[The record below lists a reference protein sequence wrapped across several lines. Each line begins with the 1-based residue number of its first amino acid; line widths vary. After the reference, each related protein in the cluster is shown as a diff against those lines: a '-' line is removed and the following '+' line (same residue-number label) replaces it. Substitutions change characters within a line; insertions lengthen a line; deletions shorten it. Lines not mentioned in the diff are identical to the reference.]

1 VASERLPAFAAPFP
15 SEFSCREG
23 RSFALCATL
32 PWRGLYPSPV
42 NFRSPLAARGTGVL
56 SITPFRRL
64 WIALSLS
71 SLGDWLSLLALS
83 TLALKLGGTNGGAY
97 AISGVWL
104 VSLLPA
110 LLFGPLAGAVAD
122 KFDRRMNMIIGD
134 VIRAVLYVSIPINLS
149 VGLVNQLTWMYVVQF
164 LASCAS
170 LFWTPAKDASV
181 PNLVPPDKLEQAN
194 QLSLFTTYGTA
205 PVAGLVFFL
214 LALISNALGHISHY
228 FSTNQVNLAL
238 YFNAATFVVSALTIV
253 MLRELKR
260 RPAGSIS
267 TPSVLRSIWEGWK
280 YLGNTQVVRGIVLG
294 MTGAFVAGGAV
305 VGLGPSYVR
314 RTLGGGSAGWG
325 AVFAGIFFGLAI
337 GMFLGLRVLR
347 GFSRRRLFGVSIMFA
362 AVPLALAA
370 LIPNLV
376 VVTILVIVLG
386 ACAGVAYVTGYTVVG
401 LEVDDD
407 TRGRTF
413 AFLQSAIRVILFAV
427 VAIAP
432 ALAGAFNSLVHALDG
447 STVRIGGVVYANIG
461 YNLVLLLAAVVAVLL
476 GRASYRQ
483 MDDRRGVP
491 LLADLGSVFRHDPI
505 SSNGNG
511 RGNGMRRRHA
521 RGTARGTSNGTVE
534 AVVAPVRRYPGVFL
548 ALEGGE
554 GAGKSTQ
561 ARFLAIWLRDQGYDV
576 VTTHE
581 PGATKVGMRLRAL
594 LLDTAHTGL
603 SPHAEAL
610 MYAADRA
617 EHVKAVIIP
626 ALERGA
632 IVVTDRYVDSS
643 LAYQGAGRQ
652 LPMSEIA
659 EVNQWAT
666 GGLTPDLTILLDLEP
681 LAGLGR
687 RLSSADRLES
697 EPVEFHERVRSGFL
711 ALATAAPDRYLV
723 LDASRPETEVSRD
736 VQQRV
741 RELLPDPVPVTAEE
755 NTGSFPA
762 IRE

>member
-1 VASERLPAFAAPFP
+1 L
-15 SEFSCREG
+15 G
-23 RSFALCATL
+23 
-32 PWRGLYPSPV
+32 
-42 NFRSPLAARGTGVL
+42 ARGSGVL

-64 WIALSLS
+64 WIALTLS

-83 TLALKLGGTNGGAY
+83 VLAVKLGGPRGGAY
-97 AISGVWL
+97 AVSGVWL
-104 VSLLPA
+104 TSLLPA
-110 LLFGPLAGAVAD
+110 LIFGPLAGAVAD

-134 VIRAVLYVSIPINLS
+134 VIRAVLYLSIPINLS
-149 VGLVNQLTWMYVVQF
+149 VGFANQLTWMYIVQF

-181 PNLVPPDKLEQAN
+181 PNLVPPEKLEQAN
-194 QLSLFTTYGTA
+194 QLSLFTTFGTA
-205 PVAGLVFFL
+205 PVAGLLFSL
-214 LALISNALGHISHY
+214 LAIVSSALGHISRY

-238 YFNAATFVVSALTIV
+238 YFNAVTFVVSAITIF
-253 MLRELKR
+253 MLHELRR
-260 RPAGSIS
+260 RPTSAIS
-267 TPSVLRSIWEGWK
+267 TPSVLKSIWEGWK
-280 YLGNTQVVRGIVLG
+280 FLGTTKVVRGIVVG

-314 RTLGGGSAGWG
+314 NTLGGGSAGWG
-325 AVFAGIFFGLAI
+325 AVFAGIFFGLAL
-337 GMFLGLRVLR
+337 GMFFGLRVLR

-362 AVPLALAA
+362 GLPLALAA

-427 VAIAP
+427 IAIAP
-432 ALAGAFNSLVHALDG
+432 TLAGAVNGAGMSI
-447 STVRIGGVVYANIG
+447 VRIGSITYPNFG
-461 YNLVLLLAAVVAVLL
+461 YNLVLLLAAAVAVLL

-491 LLADLGSVFRHDPI
+491 LLADLGSAFRHD
-505 SSNGNG
+505 SQVASNGNG
-511 RGNGMRRRHA
+511 NGKGNAMRKRNASRTDHRAYEPPAPSRRH
-521 RGTARGTSNGTVE
+521 
-534 AVVAPVRRYPGVFL
+534 PGVFL
-548 ALEGGE
+548 AVEGGE

-561 ARFLAIWLRDQGYDV
+561 ARMLAIWLRDQGYDV

-594 LLDTAHTGL
+594 LLDTAHAGL
-603 SPHAEAL
+603 SARAETL

-617 EHVKAVIIP
+617 EHVQSVILP

-632 IVVTDRYVDSS
+632 IVVTDRYVDST
-643 LAYQGAGRQ
+643 LAYQGTGRQ
-652 LPMSEIA
+652 LPVSEIA
-659 EVNQWAT
+659 DLNRWAT
-666 GGLTPDLTILLDLEP
+666 GGLTPDLTILLDLP
-681 LAGLGR
+681 PVTGLGR

-697 EPVEFHERVRSGFL
+697 EPLDFHQRVRSGFL
-711 ALATAAPDRYLV
+711 ALANAEPGRYLV
-723 LDASRPETEVSRD
+723 LDASRPEAEVSRD
-736 VQQRV
+736 IQVRV
-741 RELLPDPVPVTAEE
+741 RELLPDPIPMAAEE

>member
-1 VASERLPAFAAPFP
+1 
-15 SEFSCREG
+15 
-23 RSFALCATL
+23 
-32 PWRGLYPSPV
+32 
-42 NFRSPLAARGTGVL
+42 VL

-83 TLALKLGGTNGGAY
+83 FLAAKLGGASGGAY
-97 AISGVWL
+97 AVSGVWL
-104 VSLLPA
+104 TSLLPA
-110 LLFGPLAGAVAD
+110 LIFGPLAGAVAD

-134 VIRAVLYVSIPINLS
+134 VIRAVLYITIPINLS
-149 VGLVNQLTWMYVVQF
+149 VGFANQLTWVYIVQF

-205 PVAGLVFFL
+205 PVAGLLFSL
-214 LALISNALGHISHY
+214 LALVSTALGHVSHY

-238 YFNAATFVVSALTIV
+238 YFNAVTFVVSALTIV
-253 MLRELKR
+253 TLRELR
-260 RPAGSIS
+260 RKPMGATS
-267 TPSVLRSIWEGWK
+267 TPSVLKSIWEGWK
-280 YLGNTQVVRGIVLG
+280 FLGQTQVVRGIVIG
-294 MTGAFVAGGAV
+294 MTGAFVAGGVV

-314 RTLGGGSAGWG
+314 NTLGGGSAGWG
-325 AVFAGIFFGLAI
+325 AVFAAIFFGLAL

-362 AVPLALAA
+362 AVPLAIIA

-376 VVTILVIVLG
+376 LVVILTIVLG

-401 LEVDDD
+401 LEVDDA

-427 VAIAP
+427 IAIAP
-432 ALAGAFNSLVHALDG
+432 TLAGGFNALVHAM
-447 STVRIGGVVYANIG
+447 GGTTLRVGDFAYLNIG
-461 YNLVLLLAAVVAVLL
+461 YNLVLLLAAAVAVVL
-476 GRASYRQ
+476 GRLSYRQ

-491 LLADLGSVFRHDPI
+491 LLADLGSAFRHDPK
-505 SSNGNG
+505 SGTNGNG
-511 RGNGMRRRHA
+511 AHRAQAGRGPA
-521 RGTARGTSNGTVE
+521 AAPS
-534 AVVAPVRRYPGVFL
+534 VVPAEEPRPRKRTGVFL

-561 ARFLAIWLRDQGYDV
+561 ARLLAIWLRDQGYDV

-603 SPHAEAL
+603 SPRAETL

-617 EHVKAVIIP
+617 EHVKSVIIP

-652 LPMSEIA
+652 LPVAEIL
-659 EVNQWAT
+659 EVNRWAT
-666 GGLTPDLTILLDLEP
+666 GGLTPDLTILLDLPP
-681 LAGLGR
+681 LTGLGR
-687 RLSSADRLES
+687 RLSSADRLEA
-697 EPVEFHERVRSGFL
+697 EPVEFHVRVRSGFL
-711 ALATAAPDRYLV
+711 GLARAEPDRYLV
-723 LDASRPETEVSRD
+723 VDASRPEAEVSRD
-736 VQQRV
+736 IQQRV
-741 RELLPDPVPVTAEE
+741 RELLPDPIPLTTEE

>member
-1 VASERLPAFAAPFP
+1 L
-15 SEFSCREG
+15 G
-23 RSFALCATL
+23 
-32 PWRGLYPSPV
+32 
-42 NFRSPLAARGTGVL
+42 ARGSGVL

-83 TLALKLGGTNGGAY
+83 TLAVKLGGTSGGAY
-97 AISGVWL
+97 AVSGVWL
-104 VSLLPA
+104 TSLLPA
-110 LLFGPLAGAVAD
+110 LIFGPLAGAVAD

-134 VIRAVLYVSIPINLS
+134 VIRAVLYITIPINLA
-149 VGLVNQLTWMYVVQF
+149 VGFTGHGAGQQLTWMYIVQF

-205 PVAGLVFFL
+205 PIAGLVFTL
-214 LALISNALGHISHY
+214 LGVVSSHMSPY
-228 FSTNQVNLAL
+228 VSTNQVDLAL
-238 YFNAATFVVSALTIV
+238 YFNTITFIVSALTIF

-260 RPAGSIS
+260 RTNSSIS
-267 TPSVLRSIWEGWK
+267 TPSVLKSIWEGWK
-280 YLGNTQVVRGIVLG
+280 FLGQTQVVRGIVVG
-294 MTGAFVAGGAV
+294 MTGAFAAGGVV

-314 RTLGGGSAGWG
+314 NTLGGGPSGWG
-325 AVFAGIFFGLAI
+325 AVFAAIFFGLAL
-337 GMFLGLRVLR
+337 GMFFGLRVLR

-362 AVPLALAA
+362 ALPLAVIA
-370 LIPNLV
+370 LVPNLV
-376 VVTILVIVLG
+376 LVVILTVVLG
-386 ACAGVAYVTGYTVVG
+386 ACAGVAYVTGYTVIG
-401 LEVDDD
+401 LEVDDA

-427 VAIAP
+427 IAIAP
-432 ALAGAFNSLVHALDG
+432 TLAGAFNSLVHA
-447 STVRIGGVVYANIG
+447 TVRVGDVAYPNIG
-461 YNLVLLLAAVVAVLL
+461 YNLVLLLAAAVAVLL

-491 LLADLGSVFRHDPI
+491 LLADLGAAFRHNTKPAP
-505 SSNGNG
+505 NGDG
-511 RGNGMRRRHA
+511 VHEAEAAPSRR
-521 RGTARGTSNGTVE
+521 
-534 AVVAPVRRYPGVFL
+534 PGVFL

-561 ARFLAIWLRDQGYDV
+561 ARLLAIWLRDQGYDV

-581 PGATKVGMRLRAL
+581 PGATKIGNRLRAL

-603 SPHAEAL
+603 SPRAETL

-617 EHVKAVIIP
+617 EHVRSVIIP

-632 IVVTDRYVDSS
+632 IVVTDRYVDST

-652 LPMSEIA
+652 LPVSEIA
-659 EVNQWAT
+659 ELNRWAT
-666 GGLTPDLTILLDLEP
+666 GGLTPQLTILLDLPP
-681 LAGLGR
+681 LTGLGR

-697 EPVEFHERVRSGFL
+697 EPVEFHQRVRNGFL
-711 ALATAAPDRYLV
+711 ALANAEPDRYLV
-723 LDASRPETEVSRD
+723 LDASRPEGEVSRD
-736 VQQRV
+736 IQQRV
-741 RELLPDPVPVTAEE
+741 RELLPDPIPFATED